1 MVSLG
6 DRVISLEYSYI
17 CCSFLQK
24 NGVTKRLL
32 ADLPTPTEDPVL
44 PEEPCPEPDPMV
56 NDVNAGTLSM
66 YTPTNTPYIHVGGLA
81 NPQYACEAAVTD
93 DNKIPAL

>member
-6 DRVISLEYSYI
+6 DRVISHVHSCT

-24 NGVTKRLL
+24 NGVTKRLI

-44 PEEPCPEPDPMV
+44 PEEPCPQADPMV
-56 NDVNAGTLSM
+56 NDMNAGTLCM
-66 YTPTNTPYIHVGGLA
+66 YTPTYTPYIHVGGLA
-81 NPQYACEAAVTD
+81 NPQYARSQ
-93 DNKIPAL
+93 L